1 MVIICHRAQSTGTA
15 GVTVPLQLD
24 FGTQTE
30 LQKEVA
36 ASQALGCKKCLRL
49 LDEVGT
55 CGLVACRR
63 YAVTEEP

>member
-1 MVIICHRAQSTGTA
+1 MVVICRRAQSTGTA

-36 ASQALGCKKCLRL
+36 ASQASGCKECLRL
-49 LDEVGT
+49 LDEVGA
-55 CGLVACRR
+55 CGLVACRG
-63 YAVTEEP
+63 YTVTEEP